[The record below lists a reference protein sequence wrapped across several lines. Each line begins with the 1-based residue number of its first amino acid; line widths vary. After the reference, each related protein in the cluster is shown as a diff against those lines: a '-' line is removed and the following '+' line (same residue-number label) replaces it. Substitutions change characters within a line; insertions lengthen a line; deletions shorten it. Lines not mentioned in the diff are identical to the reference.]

1 MTMLT
6 DSDLR
11 ELRLCEVFCNCGTPD
26 PINDGHA
33 TTCPIVAIPWD
44 ILEEVDELAPG
55 RTT

>member
-1 MTMLT
+1 MLT